1 MGKLLFSEQHV
12 WVLVEDDN
20 TVKLGLSD
28 YAQKKLGAIVFI
40 NLPEAGE
47 NLEKDVCFGDVES
60 IKTVSDL
67 ISPVNGEVL
76 AVNEEILDAPENI
89 NADPYANWLLEVRA
103 ENLDELMDAD
113 AYAVFLE
120 QL

>member
-12 WVLVEDDN
+12 WVLVEDDY

-40 NLPEAGE
+40 NLPETGE
-47 NLEKDVCFGDVES
+47 KLVKGEGFGDVES
-60 IKTVSDL
+60 IKKVSEL

-76 AVNEEILDAPENI
+76 RVNEDIIDNPENI
-89 NADPYANWLLEVRA
+89 NTDSYASWLLEISTDNA
-103 ENLDELMDAD
+103 EDLMDAD
-113 AYAVFLE
+113 AYAAYVESL
-120 QL
+120 